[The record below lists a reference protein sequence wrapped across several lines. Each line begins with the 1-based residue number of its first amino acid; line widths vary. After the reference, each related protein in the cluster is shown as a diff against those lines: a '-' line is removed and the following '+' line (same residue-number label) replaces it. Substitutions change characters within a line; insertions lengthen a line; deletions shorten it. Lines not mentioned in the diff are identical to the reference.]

1 MNQSPA
7 MILIIIVFTSTELYK
22 GSSCTVRLSPC
33 SASLW
38 PDSNP
43 LTLVRS
49 SERIGRSPR
58 LQTGSSVPGRGRHPR
73 GRHRTRRQGP
83 GRAAKCPL
91 GLPLGPQPSLQ
102 ALCVGRSRCGVV
114 VVGRGW
120 GVGLKPGQVHRS
132 RWSRKQEENTEEPH
146 RGREGESGR
155 GWGVCSPRSLGACLP
170 CLDRDGTRQ
179 APTQQ
184 GWPDV
189 NRDILIVVS
198 SNKWD

>member
-33 SASLW
+33 STSLW

-43 LTLVRS
+43 FTLVRS

-58 LQTGSSVPGRGRHPR
+58 LQTGSSVPGRGRYPP

-102 ALCVGRSRCGVV
+102 ALCVSRSRCGVV

-120 GVGLKPGQVHRS
+120 GGRGEVKARTSSQIQMEQKAETRTQRS
-132 RWSRKQEENTEEPH
+132 HIGE
-146 RGREGESGR
+146 GRERVEGGGVSVHPGR
-155 GWGVCSPRSLGACLP
+155 
-170 CLDRDGTRQ
+170 
-179 APTQQ
+179 
-184 GWPDV
+184 
-189 NRDILIVVS
+189 
-198 SNKWD
+198 